1 MCESQL
7 GVMFNF
13 GLFCVRKDLF
23 FFFFF
28 SLITRFSAVGSR
40 ISRESQTCEA
50 CTYRLTYLVIQSRGA
65 GTRIGVIPEL
75 RTMVKRND
83 RTRIVT

>member
-23 FFFFF
+23 FFFF
-28 SLITRFSAVGSR
+28 SLRRGFSAVGSR